1 MKIVHLVIE
10 FLVMFNSMF
19 FLERAENFY
28 DSSTLSRKNFP
39 VNFTFGTASS
49 SYQFEGA
56 YKEDGR
62 GPSIWDIYTHKHPER
77 IADGSNGDVAIDQYH
92 KYKEDVELMKDMGMD
107 AYRFSISWSRLL
119 PNGKLSGGVNKK
131 GIKYYNDLIDELL
144 SKGLQPYVT
153 LFHFDVPQHLED
165 EYGGFLSSHIVQ
177 DFQDYA
183 ELCFKMFGDRVK
195 HWITLN
201 EPLTF
206 SNNGYTFGNF
216 PPGRCSKSVGNC
228 TVGNSGTEPYIVT
241 HNQLLAHAAAVK
253 IYREK
258 YLAIQKAKIGLVLT
272 SNWMVPFSQ
281 DKSDIDAAQRALDFS
296 FGWLMDPLVHGDYP
310 KTMRSIC
317 GNRLPR
323 FTKEQSYMV
332 KGSYDFLG
340 LNYYTARF
348 VVNNVQSEDVPESC
362 STDSRAIEIVERN
375 GVPIGS
381 KGGSEWLYVYPR
393 GILNILLYTKQRY
406 GNPTIYITE
415 NGIDEVNNSTLSL
428 KEQLADHMRIDY
440 YHHHLLYVLRAI
452 EEGVDVRGYFA
463 WSLLDNFEWADGY
476 TVRFGINYVDMKTMK
491 RYPKYSSVW
500 FKKFLVP

>member
-1 MKIVHLVIE
+1 
-10 FLVMFNSMF
+10 MF

-62 GPSIWDIYTHKHPER
+62 GPSIWDIYTHQHPER
-77 IADGSNGDVAIDQYH
+77 IVDGSNGDVAIDQYH

-107 AYRFSISWSRLL
+107 AYRFSISW
-119 PNGKLSGGVNKK
+119 
-131 GIKYYNDLIDELL
+131 
-144 SKGLQPYVT
+144 
-153 LFHFDVPQHLED
+153 
-165 EYGGFLSSHIVQ
+165 Q

-201 EPLTF
+201 EPFTF
-206 SNNGYTFGNF
+206 SKHGYTFGTYA
-216 PPGRCSKSVGNC
+216 PGRCSKSVGNC

-258 YLAIQKAKIGLVLT
+258 YLAIQNAKIGLVLV
-272 SNWMVPFSQ
+272 SKWMVHFSQ

-310 KTMRSIC
+310 KSMRSIC

-332 KGSYDFLG
+332 KGSYDFIG

-348 VVNNVQSEDVPESC
+348 VVNNVQSEDVPESY
-362 STDSRAIEIVERN
+362 STGSRAIEI
-375 GVPIGS
+375 GV
-381 KGGSEWLYVYPR
+381 
-393 GILNILLYTKQRY
+393 
-406 GNPTIYITE
+406 
-415 NGIDEVNNSTLSL
+415 DEANNSTLSL